1 MIATRTFTMADQ
13 AAFARVSG
21 DANPMHMDEL
31 AARRTQAGAPV
42 VHGVQ
47 ALLWALDALTRS
59 GVDLRGFSALKVRF
73 DKFVYLDQP
82 VSLRTAGEGA
92 KLKIEVAAGDLLLL
106 AANAHAGVS
115 EPLADDLDLLGLADR
130 ATPATALEPS
140 LDEMAD
146 QQGWLLP
153 PAGAVAGIAAL
164 YPAACAALGPGRVL
178 AIAQLS
184 TIVGMVCPG
193 LQSIFS
199 GVSIQLG
206 DLPTDREGLGFRCVR
221 VHPRF
226 RTVTVACAAQGLK
239 AEISAAVR
247 AEPVV
252 TPGIEQVAAL
262 LQPGEFASR
271 TALIIGGSRGLGAAT
286 AKIITAGG
294 GKAVVTYAQGQAE
307 AEALA
312 AEIRAARGSDAC
324 KVLRYDAQAP
334 AAPQLAALSGPITDV
349 YYFATSRIMRQV
361 TAVYDPAQF
370 HKFLSIYVD
379 GFHDLCR
386 HLLADGGEG
395 PLFVVYPSSIAVVER
410 PKDMTDYA
418 MAKAAGE
425 VLAADLAR
433 AYPRLRI
440 VTPRLPRILTDQT
453 ATIAAVEAE
462 DATAIMLKIVRGQP
476 IA

>member
-1 MIATRTFTMADQ
+1 MTATRTFTTADQ
-13 AAFARVSG
+13 VAFAQVSG
-21 DANPMHMDEL
+21 DSNPMHMDEL

-47 ALLWALDALTRS
+47 ALLWALDTLAQS
-59 GVDLRGFSALKVRF
+59 GVDLRRFSALKVRF

-82 VSLRTAGEGA
+82 VSLRMSGDGA
-92 KLKIEVAAGDLLLL
+92 KLKIEITAGDLLLL
-106 AANAHAGVS
+106 AANAHVGAGA
-115 EPLADDLDLLGLADR
+115 PLGDDLGLLNLADL
-130 ATPATALEPS
+130 ATPPAALEPT
-140 LDEMAD
+140 LEEMAD
-146 QQGWLLP
+146 QQGWLRP
-153 PAGAVAGIAAL
+153 PAGAVAAIATL

-199 GVSIQLG
+199 GVAIQLG
-206 DLPTDREGLGFRCVR
+206 DLPTRREGLGFKCLR

-226 RTVTVACAAQGLK
+226 RTVTVACAAVDLK

-247 AEPVV
+247 AEPVA
-252 TPGIEQVAAL
+252 TPGMAEVAAL
-262 LQPGEFASR
+262 LAPGEFAGR

-294 GKAVVTYAQGQAE
+294 GRAVITYAQGQAE

-312 AEIRAARGSDAC
+312 GEIRARHGEGAC
-324 KVLRYDAQAP
+324 QVLHYDAQAP
-334 AAPQLAALSGPITDV
+334 AGPQLSGVRGPLTDV

-361 TAVYDPAQF
+361 TAVYDRAEF

-386 HLLADGGEG
+386 HVLSDGSERE
-395 PLFVVYPSSIAVVER
+395 LFVVYPSSIAVVER

-433 AYPRLRI
+433 VHPRLRI

-453 ATIAAVEAE
+453 ATIAAVEAA
-462 DATAIMLKIVRGQP
+462 DATTIMLKIVRGQP
-476 IA
+476 ID